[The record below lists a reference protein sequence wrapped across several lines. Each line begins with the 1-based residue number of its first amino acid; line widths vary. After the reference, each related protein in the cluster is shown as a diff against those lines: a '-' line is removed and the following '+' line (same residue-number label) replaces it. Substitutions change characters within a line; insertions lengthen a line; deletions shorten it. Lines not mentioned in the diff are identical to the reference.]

1 MKKRGWKPITYVK
14 KAANLQI
21 PNTVTMEPTEN
32 TGIVAPDPIT
42 QVPPFEDILP
52 DLLGVG
58 KSEEIDKQEEEDVS
72 MTALEQIKEE
82 IRKQGERQVR
92 ALQQQTKQYKSRT
105 RHKLFLQQWTI

>member
-1 MKKRGWKPITYVK
+1 
-14 KAANLQI
+14 
-21 PNTVTMEPTEN
+21 MEPTEN

-42 QVPPFEDILP
+42 EVPPFEDILP